1 MYILKIGNSLLADFI
16 SCLNLS
22 ISEENEKQ
30 VLNNVTNQE
39 RYKFTRRVS
48 EVVTSKSSSKYSSF
62 IIMMFYA
69 LVLFSDIVLYV
80 YVYICYGGFF
90 V

>member
-1 MYILKIGNSLLADFI
+1 MKN
-16 SCLNLS
+16 
-22 ISEENEKQ
+22 K

-39 RYKFTRRVS
+39 RCKFTRRVS
-48 EVVTSKSSSKYSSF
+48 EVVTSKSSSEYSSF
-62 IIMMFYA
+62 VITMFYA
-69 LVLFSDIVLYV
+69 LVLFSDIVLYM